1 MKLVCI
7 SASQVPSTTANS
19 IQVMKACQAL
29 AQSGHT
35 VHLLVPRIGQPDASS
50 QSWPRLAEHY
60 GLETPFA
67 IEWLAASPR
76 WKRWD
81 FCLAAVRRARTL
93 SADSVYVWPLQAA
106 VFANIFHFPVLL
118 ELHGPPEGKLGRHL
132 FGDYLRLGGKKR
144 YLPITQALATILEQT
159 YRRKFKP
166 GEVVISPNGVD
177 VERYKNLPLS
187 HAARQALGF
196 PEAFSAGYTGHL
208 YPGRGMSL
216 LVELARRFPAYQFVW
231 VGGHPKDVEYWKTQL
246 AGQNVR
252 NVTLTGFVEN
262 SRLPLYQA
270 AMDVLLMPYERE
282 ISGSGGGNSADY
294 CSPMKMFEYMA
305 CGRAIVS
312 SDLPVIKE
320 VLNQTNAVL
329 CSPEDI
335 QAWAQALDSLS
346 VDGARRAELG
356 RCALK
361 DVGQYT
367 WLKRAQKAFS
377 SWDLS

>member
-1 MKLVCI
+1 
-7 SASQVPSTTANS
+7 
-19 IQVMKACQAL
+19 
-29 AQSGHT
+29 
-35 VHLLVPRIGQPDASS
+35 
-50 QSWPRLAEHY
+50 
-60 GLETPFA
+60 
-67 IEWLAASPR
+67 
-76 WKRWD
+76 
-81 FCLAAVRRARTL
+81 
-93 SADSVYVWPLQAA
+93 
-106 VFANIFHFPVLL
+106 
-118 ELHGPPEGKLGRHL
+118 
-132 FGDYLRLGGKKR
+132 
-144 YLPITQALATILEQT
+144 
-159 YRRKFKP
+159 
-166 GEVVISPNGVD
+166 
-177 VERYKNLPLS
+177 
-187 HAARQALGF
+187 
-196 PEAFSAGYTGHL
+196 
-208 YPGRGMSL
+208 MSL

-231 VGGHPKDVEYWKTQL
+231 VGGQPKDVEYWKIQL

-312 SDLPVIKE
+312 SDLLVIKE

-329 CSPEDI
+329 CSPEDL
-335 QAWAQALDSLS
+335 QAWAQALDRLS
-346 VDGARRAELG
+346 VDEARRAELG

-377 SWDLS
+377 NWDLS